1 MQTGRLKVY
10 KGNYSQY
17 ARQKEIEEKSHLAA
31 LAKQTEYIKKTEE
44 YIRRNKAGIKSKQAR
59 GRQSQLDRLQ
69 RIASAPNAEGFGLQ
83 LPPPA
88 ACADKV
94 LILEKLTAG
103 YGTPLLQE
111 ISLTVWQGEK
121 IAVIGNNGAGKTT
134 LLKTLA
140 GLIAPLRGRAKVGG
154 RVKAGY
160 FSQSHEGLAGA
171 ESILDNL
178 VADYGLP
185 SEKARTFL
193 GGMLFRGDD
202 VFKALHDLSGGERA
216 RLALLRMLLDG
227 ANLLL
232 LDEPTNHLDAS
243 ARLAVETAL
252 KQWPGTIL
260 LVSHDR
266 YFIDQVAGRVWEI
279 ENGAVTDYSG
289 NYSYYREQKAAQR
302 AEQPLPPARPER
314 AADKSAVVRKDK
326 KERGTQKRLAAVELS
341 LREQEV
347 LLAVLAKRLSD
358 PAEHADFAASRALS
372 AEYVR
377 QSAQVDRLT
386 AEWEELLVA
395 AAQEG

>member
-1 MQTGRLKVY
+1 
-10 KGNYSQY
+10 
-17 ARQKEIEEKSHLAA
+17 
-31 LAKQTEYIKKTEE
+31 
-44 YIRRNKAGIKSKQAR
+44 
-59 GRQSQLDRLQ
+59 LDRLR
-69 RIASAPNAEGFGLQ
+69 RIAPAPSAGDFALR

-88 ACADKV
+88 ECADKV
-94 LILEKLTAG
+94 LLLEKLAAG
-103 YGTPLLQE
+103 YGAPLLRE
-111 ISLTVWQGEK
+111 LSLAVRQGEK

-140 GLIAPLRGRAKVGG
+140 GLIAPLRGRATLGG

-160 FSQSHEGLAGA
+160 FSQGHEGLSGT

-185 SEKARTFL
+185 AERARTFL
-193 GGMLFRGDD
+193 GGMSFRGGDA
-202 VFKALHDLSGGERA
+202 FKALRDLSGGERA
-216 RLALLRMLLDG
+216 RLALLRLLLDG
-227 ANLLL
+227 ANFLL
-232 LDEPTNHLDAS
+232 LDEPTNHLDAA
-243 ARLAVETAL
+243 ARLAVEDAL

-266 YFIDQVAGRVWEI
+266 YFVDQVASRVWEI

-289 NYSYYREQKAAQR
+289 NYSCYREQKAAR
-302 AEQPLPPARPER
+302 RLGQPLPPARPER
-314 AADKSAVVRKDK
+314 AADKSAAVRKDK

-341 LREQEV
+341 LREREA

-377 QSAQVDRLT
+377 QSAQIDLLT
-386 AEWEELLVA
+386 AEWGELL
-395 AAQEG
+395 AAQES